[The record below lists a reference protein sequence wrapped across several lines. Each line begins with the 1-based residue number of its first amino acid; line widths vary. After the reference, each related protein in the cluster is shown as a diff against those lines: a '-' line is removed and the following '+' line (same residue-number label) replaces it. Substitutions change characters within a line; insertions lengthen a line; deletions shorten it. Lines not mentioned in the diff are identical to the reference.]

1 MKKVNEHRIVF
12 NIDEEVTINLILH
25 TSNDAT
31 AYIGCDVQ
39 EMIVDMIDKVND
51 MNTFC
56 IADFVD
62 TIKFYMKHKK
72 VLNILSQIQ
81 YVYIDTSLAQSV
93 IYDKYEFLIRTLHE
107 LNIYKP
113 FKSFRHMIFPIVEFL
128 YIILIY
134 RDKLQSNPLYTIIV
148 LDKLLSSDTNIVSN
162 CTSSLSAGGS
172 HISAHVRFNV
182 NINFE
187 FRWVGPFKRKSAD
200 KAIFPIYYHVFEFY
214 SDNPESDIL
223 NIREIINHYFSG
235 WMFLY
240 TLRELKLNSKLYY
253 VYYDNTLLQYLA
265 NILTAVLVD
274 SGYLG
279 HLYKDEYAFNNA
291 YLRSVLE
298 IIPLIQ
304 SFKCKHPIVSCTADV
319 QSASFNSNIS
329 TPTIEL

>member
-25 TSNDAT
+25 TNNDVT
-31 AYIGCDVQ
+31 AYIRCDVQ
-39 EMIVDMIDKVND
+39 EMIVDMFDKVND

-62 TIKFYMKHKK
+62 IIKFYMNQKK

-134 RDKLQSNPLYTIIV
+134 RDKLQSNPLYTITV
-148 LDKLLSSDTNIVSN
+148 PDKLLSSDTNIVSN

-172 HISAHVRFNV
+172 HIFAHARFNV
-182 NINFE
+182 NINF
-187 FRWVGPFKRKSAD
+187 GCAG
-200 KAIFPIYYHVFEFY
+200 IFNLKTINKVISPIYHHIFNFY

-223 NIREIINHYFSG
+223 NIREIINHYFSR
-235 WMFLY
+235 WMFLN
-240 TLRELKLNSKLYY
+240 TIKELNSKLYCE
-253 VYYDNTLLQYLA
+253 YYDDTLLLYLA

-274 SGYLG
+274 SGYLDQ
-279 HLYKDEYAFNNA
+279 DEYAFKNG
-291 YLRSVLE
+291 YFRSLLE
-298 IIPLIQ
+298 IIPLIR
-304 SFKCKHPIVSCTADV
+304 SFKCDHPIVSCTVDV
-319 QSASFNSNIS
+319 QSVSFNSDNIF